1 MWTQVK
7 EAPERLRQLGLGA
20 EPVYAASENAW
31 YAMSGDSIMRHP
43 GVGSV
48 LNQMS
53 SHLPASMP
61 TAQPDAY
68 GPDYRSYALRRMQI
82 PGLFG
87 TQGLGGL
94 QSANSPTNDANLLAT
109 AQVVQ
114 AGNPCDLEN
123 SAIGNAAVNAFQQ
136 AWNGTTDAAINT
148 DPGYAQL
155 TVDGQYGQETATA
168 LADALGGAN
177 VEGPCTGHYINAPGG
192 GQPAPPPPNPNPPSG
207 TAAGSNYTVPI
218 LVGAGVVAA
227 GLVGWAVFHKP
238 KKKHVQHAAR
248 AAEEESRHHA
258 RRAKRLREAAKSY

>member
-7 EAPERLRQLGLGA
+7 EAPQRLRQLGLGA

-31 YAMSGDSIMRHP
+31 YAMSGERIMRHP
-43 GVGSV
+43 GVG
-48 LNQMS
+48 
-53 SHLPASMP
+53 A
-61 TAQPDAY
+61 DY
-68 GPDYRSYALRRMQI
+68 DPDYRSYALRRMQI
-82 PGLFG
+82 PGLYG

-94 QSANSPTNDANLLAT
+94 QSANSPTNDANLLAA
-109 AQVVQ
+109 AQAVQ

-123 SAIGNAAVNAFQQ
+123 SASGNAAVNAFQQ
-136 AWNGTTDAAINT
+136 AWNGTSDAAINT

-155 TVDGQYGQETATA
+155 TVDGQYGHDTATA
-168 LADALGGAN
+168 LSDALGGAN

-192 GQPAPPPPNPNPPSG
+192 GQPTPPPPNPNPPAPTS
-207 TAAGSNYTVPI
+207 AASGSNYTVPI

-248 AAEEESRHHA
+248 AAEEESRYHA
-258 RRAKRLREAAKSY
+258 RRARRLREAAKSY